1 MKKIMM
7 LSPRFVSTISG
18 VETYL
23 SALMNYLQADYE
35 VHLITRKENCLRD
48 DAGALHIH
56 YVEGFNSLHIDL
68 YKALPEMNRIFR
80 SVQPDLV
87 HIHCCMS
94 LFLYKA
100 LIPPG
105 KYPLV
110 VTMHS
115 TPDGNSRLFGW
126 FQDYQTEIDFCRTLF
141 DHLSAEAVIF
151 GSNYYKVQYTGCAP
165 EMLQAKR
172 LCINEYFSDLP
183 GISLADYDKKYENGT
198 LQQRNYKI
206 LFPSRIMKRKGIEE
220 SLYLLR
226 LLPDNFEMDIPAFAH
241 IENRE
246 YTEHIKMMIRR
257 LGLEKRV
264 CLPSG
269 IVFPSE
275 MDAYYKKADIVL
287 IPSHYEGFGIV
298 AVEAM
303 DYCVPVFTT
312 CAGGL
317 AEIIEDGYNGI
328 QIQLNCLERV
338 AEQIQEV
345 IHDHSLR
352 DRIVRN
358 GKKTVQSKF
367 SKKRHMS
374 MIEKIYKEAIHS

>member
-1 MKKIMM
+1 MKKIIM

-23 SALMNYLQADYE
+23 SALMKYLQKNYE
-35 VHLITRKENCLRD
+35 IHLITRKENCLRND
-48 DAGALHIH
+48 TDAIHIH
-56 YVEGFNSLHIDL
+56 YVEGFNSLNIDL

-80 SVQPDLV
+80 SVQPELV

-100 LIPPG
+100 LILPQ
-105 KYPLV
+105 KYPLII
-110 VTMHS
+110 TMHS

-141 DHLSAEAVIF
+141 DQLSADAIIF
-151 GSNYYKVQYTGCAP
+151 GSNYYKKQYTECAP
-165 EMLQAKR
+165 EMLQAKH
-172 LCINEYFSDLP
+172 LYVNEYFSDLP
-183 GISLADYDKKYENGT
+183 GISLNDYYKKYENGIIN
-198 LQQRNYKI
+198 QKKFKI

-220 SLYLLR
+220 SLYLLH

-241 IENRE
+241 IENME
-246 YTEHIKMMIRR
+246 YTDHIKMLIRK

-264 CLPSG
+264 NLPSS
-269 IVFPSE
+269 IIFPDK
-275 MDAYYKKADIVL
+275 MDAYYKEADIAL

-312 CAGGL
+312 CTGGL
-317 AEIIEDGYNGI
+317 TEIIENGYNGI
-328 QIQLNCLERV
+328 QIRLDSL
-338 AEQIQEV
+338 EQIVEQ
-345 IHDHSLR
+345 IHEIIYNHPLR
-352 DRIVRN
+352 DKIVKN
-358 GKKTVQSKF
+358 AKKTIESKF
-367 SKKRHMS
+367 SKRRHMK
-374 MIEKIYKEAIHS
+374 MIEKIYSEVIYP